1 MSSTWGEKIKISIF
15 GESHG
20 AAIGVVIDGVP
31 AGEKLDMDRILAD
44 MKRRAPGGAKGATA
58 RKEPDLPEILS
69 GVKDGIAT
77 GSPICAVIRNT
88 DQRSRD
94 YGDIL
99 YTPRP
104 SHADFAAYFKYGG
117 AADMRG
123 GGHFSG
129 RLTAPIVFAGSVARG
144 ILANRGVTVGAH
156 VASVGGAADERFD
169 LLNVSAAQLNEL
181 NVQPFPV
188 ISAEAKEKMQAE
200 IENVGADSVGAT
212 VECAAVGLPVGLGEP
227 MFGGVEGKVASLLF
241 GVPAVKGI
249 EFGAGFEMS
258 AGRGSEFNDQMT
270 IKNGEPAFLSNNCGG
285 ILGGIT
291 SGAPLVLRVAFK
303 PTPSISLPQQTFDVR
318 SMTPREIT
326 IKGRHDRCIGVR
338 GAVVVEC
345 ALCLALADMLV

>member
-1 MSSTWGEKIKISIF
+1 MSSTWGEKIKISVF

-31 AGEKLDMDRILAD
+31 AGEKLNFERILAD
-44 MKRRAPGGAKGATA
+44 MKRRAPGGAKGATE

-69 GVKDGIAT
+69 GVKDDVTT

-104 SHADFAAYFKYGG
+104 SHADFSAYFKYGG

-129 RLTAPIVFAGSVARG
+129 RLTAPIVFAGALARG
-144 ILANRGVTVGAH
+144 ILLNRGITVGSH
-156 VASVGGAADERFD
+156 VASVGKVKDERFD
-169 LLNVSAAQLNEL
+169 LLGVSYELLNEL
-181 NVQPFPV
+181 NTQPFPV
-188 ISAEAKEKMQAE
+188 ISDAAKEKMQEE
-200 IENVGADSVGAT
+200 IQSVGADSVGAT
-212 VECAAVGLPVGLGEP
+212 VECAAVGLPVGLGDP
-227 MFGGVEGKVASLLF
+227 MFGGVEGRIANLLF

-249 EFGAGFEMS
+249 EFGAGFDMS
-258 AGRGSEFNDQMT
+258 TGKGSEFNDQMT
-270 IKNGEPAFLSNNCGG
+270 IDNNEPVFLSNNCGG

-303 PTPSISLPQQTFDVR
+303 PTPSISLPQKTFDVR

>member
-1 MSSTWGEKIKISIF
+1 MSSTWGENIKISVF

-20 AAIGVVIDGVP
+20 AAIGVVVDGVP
-31 AGEKLDMDRILAD
+31 AGEKLDMERILAD

-69 GVKDGIAT
+69 GVVNDVAT

-104 SHADFAAYFKYGG
+104 SHADFSAFFKYGG

-129 RLTAPIVFAGSVARG
+129 RLTAPIVFAGSIARSILARRG
-144 ILANRGVTVGAH
+144 ITVGAH
-156 VASVGGAADERFD
+156 VASVGTVQDEKFD
-169 LLNVSAAQLNEL
+169 LLSVSAELLESL

-188 ISAEAKEKMQAE
+188 VSASAKEKMQKVIDEA
-200 IENVGADSVGAT
+200 GADSVGAT

-227 MFGGVEGKVASLLF
+227 MFGGVEGRIASILF
-241 GVPAVKGI
+241 GVPAVKGV
-249 EFGAGFEMS
+249 EFGAGFAMS
-258 AGRGSEFNDQMT
+258 EGKGSEFNDGMT
-270 IKNGEPAFLSNNCGG
+270 IKDGKPIFLSNNCGG

-291 SGAPLVLRVAFK
+291 SGAPLVVRAAFK

-318 SMTPREIT
+318 SMTPTEIL
-326 IKGRHDRCIGVR
+326 IKGRHDSCIGVR
-338 GAVVVEC
+338 GAVVVES
-345 ALCLALADMLV
+345 AVCLAIADMLI